1 MSLEDLKSMLPE
13 KTSEKTGGIRW
24 VGSSEAEKA
33 DAIAMTGAFSTVE
46 EVDKFIAGLRA
57 AAAARSA

>member
-1 MSLEDLKSMLPE
+1 M
-13 KTSEKTGGIRW
+13 
-24 VGSSEAEKA
+24 GSSEEEKA